1 MVYQFLKIVTSRRW
15 HQNWRNI

>member
-15 HQNWRNI
+15 HQSWRNI